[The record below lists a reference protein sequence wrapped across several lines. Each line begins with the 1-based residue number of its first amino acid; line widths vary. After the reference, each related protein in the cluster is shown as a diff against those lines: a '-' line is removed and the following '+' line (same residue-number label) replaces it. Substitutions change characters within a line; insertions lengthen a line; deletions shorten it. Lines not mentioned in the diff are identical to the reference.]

1 MNRAE
6 YLVCSSSLWRC
17 FTSRQLLPWVLGDEP
32 LGDHLLEIGAGSG
45 AATACLRLRV
55 PRVTSLEYDHFSLRR
70 LASQHCNAH
79 GAAIRGDAARLPF
92 SSETFSS
99 VIAIL
104 VLHHLKSQ
112 EAQDRMFAE
121 VFRVL
126 RPGGVFLAFEITDS
140 WLHRVGHFRSTFTPL
155 RPGSAFARLNVAGFS
170 RVAVDVRKGAFRLCA
185 TRAEHSDLALSA
197 AAGVNDYQCV

>member
-6 YLVCSSSLWRC
+6 HIVCSSSLWRY
-17 FTSRQLLPWVLGDEP
+17 FTGRQLLPWVLADES

-45 AATACLRLRV
+45 AATAHLRQRV
-55 PRVTSLEYDHFSLRR
+55 ARVTSLEYDHQSVRR

-92 SSETFSS
+92 AGETFSS
-99 VIAIL
+99 VVAIL

-112 EAQDRMFAE
+112 EAQDRVFAE
-121 VFRVL
+121 VFRAL

-155 RPGSAFARLNVAGFS
+155 APGSAFARLNAAGFS
-170 RVAVDVRKGAFRLCA
+170 RVAIDLRKGAFRLSA
-185 TRAEHSDLALSA
+185 TRTEHADLARGA

>member
-6 YLVCSSSLWRC
+6 HLVCSSSLWRY
-17 FTSRQLLPWVLGDEP
+17 FTSRQLLPWVLADAP

-45 AATACLRLRV
+45 AATSDLRKRV
-55 PRVTSLEYDHFSLRR
+55 SRVTSLEYDHQSVRR
-70 LASQHCNAH
+70 LASQHHNAG

-92 SSETFSS
+92 AGETFSS
-99 VIAIL
+99 VVAIL

-112 EAQDRMFAE
+112 QAQDRTFAE

-126 RPGGVFLAFEITDS
+126 RPGGVFLAFEIADS

-155 RPGSAFARLNVAGFS
+155 TPGSAFARLNAAGFS
-170 RVAVDVRKGAFRLCA
+170 RLAVDLRKGAFRFSA
-185 TRAEHSDLALSA
+185 TRSA
-197 AAGVNDYQCV
+197 DSAQAFAASAGGTDYQCV